1 MVISLAEPQSHAR
14 AAWERKSRVAEWI
27 EARGRGGEEAKER
40 IVGVQGGELGRE
52 RTQRPRRRGERQ
64 ERGGGQERTRA
75 RDRQRE
81 KERTRE
87 RETLRKTETERQGE
101 R

>member
-52 RTQRPRRRGERQ
+52 RTQRPRRRGAAGARRRPRENARV
-64 ERGGGQERTRA
+64 

-81 KERTRE
+81 RKRE
-87 RETLRKTETERQGE
+87 REKGKR
-101 R
+101 